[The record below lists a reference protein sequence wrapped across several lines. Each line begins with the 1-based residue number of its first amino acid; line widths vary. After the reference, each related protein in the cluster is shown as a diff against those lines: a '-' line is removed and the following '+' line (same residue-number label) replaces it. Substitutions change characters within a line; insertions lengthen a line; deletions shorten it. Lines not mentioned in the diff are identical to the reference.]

1 MPVSASTPSVVPPRR
16 QRSAVWG
23 LVAAYTALIGY
34 ASLYPFAPW
43 QGTGLPWWGFI
54 TQPLPHY
61 WTGFDV
67 LVNVLGYMPLGV
79 LLTLAALRD
88 RGQRLPR
95 WGALLGVAG
104 GVLLSL
110 GLETLQNWLPQRVP
124 SNVDWLLNSAGG
136 AVGAVLA
143 WRVGKAGALGLWA
156 NLRAHWFVADAQ
168 EALVL
173 LLLWPVALLYP
184 LPVPLGLG
192 QVQERLENA
201 LAEWFMGTPF
211 ADWLPLRSIERQP
224 MLAWHI
230 ALAVALGALVPCL
243 LAYGTIP
250 APRRRA
256 LAAGFLLVAG
266 VLSSA
271 LGTALGYGPQH
282 AWAWLWQPVQTGL
295 AAAVVL
301 AAGCLLLPRV
311 VCKVLALLALGGQL
325 YLLNNA
331 GVSAYFGWG
340 LGDWLPGRFIRFY
353 GITEWLGW
361 LWPYAVLLYL
371 LVRLGDLARQHMR
384 RRMRKSTMPP

>member
-1 MPVSASTPSVVPPRR
+1 MPVSAPPPLPPPPRR

-23 LVAAYTALIGY
+23 LVAAYAALIGY

-43 QGTGLPWWGFI
+43 QGTGLPWRGFI

-67 LVNVLGYMPLGV
+67 LVNVLGYLPLGF
-79 LLTLAALRD
+79 LLALAALRD
-88 RGQRLPR
+88 RSRWLPR
-95 WGALLGVAG
+95 WGVLLGVAG

-110 GLETLQNWLPQRVP
+110 GMETLQNWLPQRVP
-124 SNVDWLLNSAGG
+124 SNVDWLLNSAGSAAG
-136 AVGAVLA
+136 ALLA
-143 WRVGKAGALGLWA
+143 WRVGQAGALDLWT
-156 NLRAHWFVADAQ
+156 NLRAHWFVADAK

-201 LAEWFMGTPF
+201 LAAWVTGTPF

-243 LAYGTIP
+243 LAYGTMP

-256 LAAGFLLVAG
+256 LAAGVLLTAG
-266 VLSSA
+266 VLGSA
-271 LGTALGYGPQH
+271 LGAALGYGPQL
-282 AWAWLWQPVQTGL
+282 AWGWLWHPVQVGL
-295 AAAVVL
+295 AAAVLL
-301 AAGCLLLPRV
+301 AAGALALPRTA
-311 VCKVLALLALGGQL
+311 CKLLALLALGGHI
-325 YLLNNA
+325 YLINGA
-331 GVSAYFGWG
+331 AVSAYFGWG
-340 LGDWLPGRFIRFY
+340 LGDWMPGRFIRFY

-361 LWPYAVLLYL
+361 LWPYAVFLYL
-371 LVRLGDLARQHMR
+371 LVRLGALARQWVR
-384 RRMRKSTMPP
+384 RRMRKSTMAP